1 MSKIDIKK
9 EINLIVDNLVVAI
22 DELFLL
28 VCKAEDIDLRFFDL
42 TQLNKIKRENEELI
56 DKVFNVKAS
65 VEQRNKMNKKV
76 IDLRSKISML
86 IDKKMGDDI

>member
-1 MSKIDIKK
+1 MSKNDIKK
-9 EINLIVDNLVVAI
+9 EINLIVDGLAVAI

>member
-1 MSKIDIKK
+1 MSKNDIKK
-9 EINLIVDNLVVAI
+9 EINLIADNLVVAI

-28 VCKAEDIDLRFFDL
+28 VCKAEDIDPRFFDL

>member
-1 MSKIDIKK
+1 M
-9 EINLIVDNLVVAI
+9 
-22 DELFLL
+22 
-28 VCKAEDIDLRFFDL
+28 
-42 TQLNKIKRENEELI
+42 I